1 MNTVVE
7 KSSTGLDANVA
18 AALAYIPIVGLVF
31 LVIEKGSRFV
41 KFHSVQSLVFCAAL
55 FVTYIALTIVGFMA
69 AMVPVLGWIAS
80 FGLFFVWLA
89 LCIGSFVAWII
100 LVIKAFQGEWFK
112 LPYIGNIAEQQ
123 SATL

>member
-1 MNTVVE
+1 MNVVAE
-7 KSSTGLDANVA
+7 KSSTGLDSNIA

-55 FVTYIALTIVGFMA
+55 FVAYIALMIFGFIVG
-69 AMVPVLGWIAS
+69 MVPVLGWIVS
-80 FGLFFVWLA
+80 FLLFFVWLA
-89 LCIGSFVAWII
+89 LMIGS
-100 LVIKAFQGEWFK
+100 LVVWVIALIKAFQGEWYK
-112 LPYIGNIAEQQ
+112 LPYIGDIAERQ

>member
-1 MNTVVE
+1 MNVVAE
-7 KSSTGLDANVA
+7 KSSTGLDANLA
-18 AALAYIPIVGLVF
+18 AALAYIPIVGIVF

-55 FVTYIALTIVGFMA
+55 IVAYIALTIFSFIA
-69 AMVPVLGWIAS
+69 AVVPVIGWIVS
-80 FGLFFVWLA
+80 IVLFLCSMLLWLGSLVVW
-89 LCIGSFVAWII
+89 IV

-112 LPYIGNIAEQQ
+112 LPMVGDIAERQ